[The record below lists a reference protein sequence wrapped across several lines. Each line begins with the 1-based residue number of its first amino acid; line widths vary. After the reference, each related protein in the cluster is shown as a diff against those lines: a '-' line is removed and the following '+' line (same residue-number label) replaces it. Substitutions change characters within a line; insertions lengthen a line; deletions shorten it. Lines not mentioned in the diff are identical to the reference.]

1 MAGCEGETLQWEK
14 PWMTGGI
21 DILGELGGLRKGHG
35 EGYVTHSMREEVVTK
50 VGDEARQR
58 SRKSDLL

>member
-1 MAGCEGETLQWEK
+1 
-14 PWMTGGI
+14 MTGGI